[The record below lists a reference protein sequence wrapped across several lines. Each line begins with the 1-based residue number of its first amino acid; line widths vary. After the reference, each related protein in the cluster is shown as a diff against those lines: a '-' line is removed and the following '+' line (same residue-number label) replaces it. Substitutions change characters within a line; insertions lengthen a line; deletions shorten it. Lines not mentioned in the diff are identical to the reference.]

1 MIGRKRDREMINRRM
16 EICSLVIYV
25 YDRQAVHLVSL
36 DFPLFT
42 KDREERLIK
51 ILPE

>member
-1 MIGRKRDREMINRRM
+1 MINRRM

-42 KDREERLIK
+42 KDRERERERRKADQNIARMR
-51 ILPE
+51 E